1 MSESKSGS
9 SGGRNLIIGLAVLLA
24 VIHQDF
30 WWWDEGYLVFGFLPV
45 GLAFHALFSLLAV
58 GLWALAI
65 KVAWPH
71 HIEAMVKEPAEET
84 TQEKDT
90 PKA

>member
-1 MSESKSGS
+1 M
-9 SGGRNLIIGLAVLLA
+9 
-24 VIHQDF
+24 IHQDF
-30 WWWDEGYLVFGFLPV
+30 WWWDDGSLIFGFLPV
-45 GLAFHALFSLLAV
+45 GLAFHAFFSIMAV

-71 HIEAMVKEPAEET
+71 HIEALVKEPAKNEDE
-84 TQEKDT
+84 